1 MPILD
6 SSYLYNILLSVNDYK
21 VSFNLYYYKPGF
33 LNNNPLDF

>member
-6 SSYLYNILLSVNDYK
+6 SSYLYNILLSINNYK
-21 VSFNLYYYKPGF
+21 VSFNLYYYKLRF